1 MPDEFEKLIETG
13 LRAELGPLLA
23 SITPPAAGTF
33 LWLGR
38 RLRWHGLA
46 TTRTLVL
53 GFAAAV
59 ALAAGM
65 IAATAFTGST
75 SPSVWTRQ
83 VEAAVSQCQVVFDPG
98 ERGVG
103 HCADSG
109 IATATQ
115 PKPQAVPGTVRQVQ
129 AAPQTQAQAPTAGSS
144 GGIVQA
150 PAPATSENAG
160 SGSGTDTRTGGGI
173 GPQPSPTPPR
183 K

>member
-38 RLRWHGLA
+38 RPRWHGLA

-65 IAATAFTGST
+65 IAAT
-75 SPSVWTRQ
+75 
-83 VEAAVSQCQVVFDPG
+83 EAAVSQCQVVFDPG

>member
-1 MPDEFEKLIETG
+1 MPDEFEKLIETR
-13 LRAELGPLLA
+13 LKAELGPLLA
-23 SITPPAAGTF
+23 LITPPAAGSF

-38 RLRWHGLA
+38 RHGWRGLA

-53 GFAAAV
+53 GFAAAIAV
-59 ALAAGM
+59 AAGM
-65 IAATAFTGST
+65 IAGTAFTGSS

-115 PKPQAVPGTVRQVQ
+115 PKAPVPATVRQVQ
-129 AAPQTQAQAPTAGSS
+129 AAPQTQAQAPNAGSS

-150 PAPATSENAG
+150 PAPATSEGAG
-160 SGSGTDTRTGGGI
+160 SGIATDTRTGGGT
-173 GPQPSPTPPR
+173 GPMPSPTPH